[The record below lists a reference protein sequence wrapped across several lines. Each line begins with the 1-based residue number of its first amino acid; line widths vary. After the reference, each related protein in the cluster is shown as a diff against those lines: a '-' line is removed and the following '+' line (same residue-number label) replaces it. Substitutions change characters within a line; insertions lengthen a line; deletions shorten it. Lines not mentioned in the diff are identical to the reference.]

1 MSPRARFVGQLLGVG
16 ALIIAITA
24 VAGAGPA
31 TIEPGHAA
39 GPSVSQPGS
48 AGSVR
53 TDRST
58 LTNPVPAVLP
68 IPDQRGPVAPG
79 PGLYGGTLDNGS
91 CNSAAMLAFF
101 AQHPARARARAG
113 VQGITTPEIPAFVA
127 SLTSVRLRAN
137 LAVTSHGYAEG
148 RATDI
153 PMVLPAGTAILVDK
167 RGNPRSQCYCGNP
180 LTPDSTVANFVS
192 QCEKSLSA
200 GWRRG
205 QVDYPKQLTVTAAQ
219 STTYLAA
226 VDIRANPLPPSQV
239 LPGPILNS
247 APVQVKCVLSARLV
261 PPPDKS
267 LDVANKDW
275 LTREFTPTGVAT
287 WNWSVTGLTSGPHPL
302 TLELQPAV
310 AVDAG
315 QLLQPN
321 DNSPYLS
328 SYLTTVQVNASL
340 LKRVSEWWN
349 SNWPAALG
357 VLTALGAAV
366 LAFLGWLQKL
376 LELLRKLFRAKEPET
391 TGTGPSTKP

>member
-1 MSPRARFVGQLLGVG
+1 MLCVGTV
-16 ALIIAITA
+16 ITAITVVTA
-24 VAGAGPA
+24 VGGADPVA
-31 TIEPGHAA
+31 IQPGHAA
-39 GPSVSQPGS
+39 PAGHPVAAPAGP
-48 AGSVR
+48 A
-53 TDRST
+53 
-58 LTNPVPAVLP
+58 LTSSVPAVVA
-68 IPDQRGPVAPG
+68 IPDQREPAAAG
-79 PGLYGGTLDNGS
+79 PGLYGGTLDNGR

-101 AQHPARARARAG
+101 AEHPARAGAWAR
-113 VQGITTPEIPAFVA
+113 VQGITVPGIPAFVA
-127 SLTSVRLRAN
+127 GLSSVRLRAN

-148 RATDI
+148 HPTDI
-153 PMVLPAGTAILVDK
+153 PMVLPAGTAILVDG
-167 RGNPRSQCYCGNP
+167 RGHPRSQCYCGNP
-180 LTPDSTVANFVS
+180 LTPDSTVSGFVS

-205 QVDYPKQLTVTAAQ
+205 QVDYPRQLTVASGEAA
-219 STTYLAA
+219 TYLAA

-239 LPGPILNS
+239 LPGPMLNS

-267 LDVANKDW
+267 LDVAGKDW
-275 LTREFTPTGVAT
+275 ATREFTPTGVAT
-287 WNWSVTGLTSGPHPL
+287 WNWPVTGVTSGAHPL

-328 SYLTTVQVNASL
+328 SYVTTVQVNASG
-340 LKRVSEWWN
+340 LKRLSEWWN

-376 LELLRKLFRAKEPET
+376 LELLRKLFRGKVSET
-391 TGTGPSTKP
+391 AGSGPPNKP